1 LSQPFLFLIEG
12 GDFSP
17 AGRTRKRDAEADLFF
32 SRIASI
38 YKAQPDKRLMLSVR
52 GTNHFSFGD
61 VILLKS
67 NYIVRTLQLMTRGL
81 EVRRG
86 LAITTECVH
95 TFFDVYLKNAP
106 PSLLEGLPRSNPE
119 IQVVTP

>member
-1 LSQPFLFLIEG
+1 
-12 GDFSP
+12 
-17 AGRTRKRDAEADLFF
+17 
-32 SRIASI
+32 
-38 YKAQPDKRLMLSVR
+38 MLSVR

-67 NYIVRTLQLMTRGL
+67 GYIVRALQLMTRGL

-106 PSLLEGLPRSNPE
+106 PSLLESLPRSNPE